1 MKDTL
6 KKLIIGGAIILGISG
21 CATPSSR
28 KVPPQT
34 GYTPGNETERRYEE
48 RRNEGYTRDNSLRL
62 FADFL
67 KEYNSR
73 K

>member
-1 MKDTL
+1 MKNTL
-6 KKLIIGGAIILGISG
+6 KKLVIGGIIILGISG
-21 CATPSSR
+21 CATPSR
-28 KVPPQT
+28 RELPPQT

-48 RRNEGYTRDNSLRL
+48 RRNEEYTRDNSLGL